1 MWIAQAELFS
11 SLQWTTIVTK
21 NTWKIEGRRRRG
33 QQRMR
38 WLNSITDSM
47 DMSLSKPWELV
58 MDKEAWNAA
67 VHGVANSQTWLSDW
81 TELNLWRRLVLLS
94 LFHSCSSHLLPQWE
108 MSLHAVMVGLHHP
121 PPASDGQCILR
132 GRNDGWYFYPH
143 QCLIQWLVRIALH
156 KCLQKAKLYQKG
168 KHKLDAQM
176 SHFKTRHCPQESD
189 FCVP

>member
-1 MWIAQAELFS
+1 MRRID
-11 SLQWTTIVTK
+11 SLEKTLMRMRPRGWHGWMASLTQWTWAWANPGSWWWTRRPEMLQSMGSQIV
-21 NTWKIEGRRRRG
+21 R
-33 QQRMR
+33 
-38 WLNSITDSM
+38 
-47 DMSLSKPWELV
+47 
-58 MDKEAWNAA
+58 
-67 VHGVANSQTWLSDW
+67 HDW
-81 TELNLWRRLVLLS
+81 VTELNLWRRLVLLS

-132 GRNDGWYFYPH
+132 ARNDGWYFYPH
-143 QCLIQWLVRIALH
+143 QCLIQWLVQIALH
-156 KCLQKAKLYQKG
+156 KCLQKAKTHQKE